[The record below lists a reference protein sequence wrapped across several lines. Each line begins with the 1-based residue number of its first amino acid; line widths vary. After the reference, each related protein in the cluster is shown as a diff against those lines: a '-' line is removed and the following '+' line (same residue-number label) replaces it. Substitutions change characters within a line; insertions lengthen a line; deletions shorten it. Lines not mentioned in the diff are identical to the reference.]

1 MTPNFVIITP
11 AYNEA
16 GYIGRTIESVLAQSV
31 LPLRWVIVDDDSIDA
46 TPQIVSKYARQYDW
60 IRLVRRVK
68 DTQQSYYSSNVYAIF
83 EGIKNLGEIQYD
95 YLAIVDADIAL
106 PRDYYS
112 RIFERFEQDEKLG
125 IASGIYMDRIG
136 ENQFRKVLSDR
147 RSTPKAMMVFR
158 RACFEK
164 IGGFIPMK
172 YGGED
177 TVACFAARMH
187 GWKTWS
193 FPDLVA
199 IHNKPIGTGHSK
211 GICTIRFR
219 NGIADYYLGSP
230 AFFMFSKCVR
240 RFFKEKPFF
249 CSGLMR
255 FLGYF
260 YASIWMR
267 EKRQI
272 EDELVCYIRKELNS
286 RLFSINRIPQS
297 FRATAIKL

>member
-1 MTPNFVIITP
+1 MPPAFVMITP

-31 LPLRWVIVDDDSIDA
+31 LPQRWVIVDDGSTDA
-46 TPQIVSKYARQYDW
+46 TSQIVSEYARQHDW
-60 IRLVRRVK
+60 IRLVRRFK
-68 DTQQSYYSSNVYAIF
+68 DPQQSYYSSNVYAIF

-95 YLAIVDADIAL
+95 YLAIVDADIEL
-106 PRDYYS
+106 PKNYYS

-125 IASGIYMDRIG
+125 IASGIYMDRLG

-147 RSTPKAMMVFR
+147 RSTPKALMVFR
-158 RACFEK
+158 RKCFEQ

-211 GICTIRFR
+211 GLLKIRFR
-219 NGIADYYLGSP
+219 QGIGEYFAGSHPLFVISKSLRRSVKERPLVLG
-230 AFFMFSKCVR
+230 
-240 RFFKEKPFF
+240 
-249 CSGLMR
+249 GLCR
-255 FLGYF
+255 LTGFLW
-260 YASIWMR
+260 ASLKH

-272 EDELVCYIRKELNS
+272 SDAMIRYIRKEQIG
-286 RLFSINRIPQS
+286 RLWKRNKIPS
-297 FRATAIKL
+297 EFAVELTV